1 MNKNRNNIWSLYFTL
16 VISFIIF
23 VVFGLIQTII
33 SLQIG
38 IDNAVAY
45 LGVISACASL
55 VGCGMIIFSVL
66 ISNNN
71 IQEYLNFHIPQL
83 KFIIKYSAFFL
94 LILFSIDFLSNR
106 FSELFDD
113 SFAITVYE
121 SADSLFMLFL
131 GFVLLGPLF
140 EELLFRGFLFKG
152 LENSIGGF
160 SAIILSSILFSIP
173 HLQYSIVVVLCI
185 VFPMALFLG
194 YVRLKTQS
202 LFLPIIFHWINNFM
216 TLILVHYQI

>member
-71 IQEYLNFHIPQL
+71 IQEYLN
-83 KFIIKYSAFFL
+83 
-94 LILFSIDFLSNR
+94 
-106 FSELFDD
+106 
-113 SFAITVYE
+113 
-121 SADSLFMLFL
+121 LFL
-131 GFVLLGPLF
+131 YLF
-140 EELLFRGFLFKG
+140 
-152 LENSIGGF
+152 IDQ
-160 SAIILSSILFSIP
+160 A
-173 HLQYSIVVVLCI
+173 
-185 VFPMALFLG
+185 A
-194 YVRLKTQS
+194 
-202 LFLPIIFHWINNFM
+202 
-216 TLILVHYQI
+216 